1 MNKLD
6 GLKKERFELEALLNK
21 NSSNAAAQA
30 LRELKPYFIKI
41 DGMKIYYPVVSSS
54 KCNTRLVN
62 ARRRVLCPFDEV
74 HKDLQRRFEP
84 QSLPRPGIELEGD
97 GIQLFLAE
105 HG

>member
-41 DGMKIYYPVVSSS
+41 DGMKIYYPIGRV
-54 KCNTRLVN
+54 RLV
-62 ARRRVLCPFDEV
+62 RLFLET
-74 HKDLQRRFEP
+74 
-84 QSLPRPGIELEGD
+84 ELGENE
-97 GIQLFLAE
+97 QLFSCYGRFANLVE
-105 HG
+105 GVEV